1 MTTSRSVSPSSRSTN
16 GRAPSISSN
25 MRFWINAVSLNRP
38 PTLFTISSLL
48 SASIIVVLES
58 SRRFLVT
65 DQAGDLFNRP
75 VHVVINYH
83 VVERPAALGHPD
95 LALGAAE
102 AFFHLLR
109 RFAAALLK

>member
-1 MTTSRSVSPSSRSTN
+1 MAILSCKISWITTSRSVWPSWRSTS

-48 SASIIVVLES
+48 SASIILVLES

-65 DQAGDLFNRP
+65 DQAGDLFHRP
-75 VHVVINYH
+75 VHVIVNYH
-83 VVERPAALGHPD
+83 VVERAAALGHPD
-95 LALGAAE
+95 FAL
-102 AFFHLLR
+102 
-109 RFAAALLK
+109 